1 MSPTQARTFHAVA
14 QAGSFSGAARALH
27 VSQPTV
33 TTQVKELEKLYDVK
47 LFLRHARGVT
57 LTPTGIELLAIIR
70 RIDASQKEAVEFL
83 LATQGLRTGHLR
95 IGSYGPHNVIN
106 ILAEF
111 RRRYPGPEVSV
122 RFANSSALEQEL
134 LNYDLDV
141 AVFTRRKSTRE
152 FHTLPY
158 RRHTH
163 QVAIVNKAHPWS
175 GRKSIRAEELTG
187 QVLIMREP
195 GSRARSATE
204 EVLKVARGRP
214 AKIIQVGSR
223 EGVIAA
229 VAEGIGISTIFDE
242 GLVPEQAISKLP
254 IVDAKIIANVDV
266 VCLEER
272 KNSRI
277 IAAFFEIAEEL
288 RPIAPEGHLRTLG
301 ARSL

>member
-14 QAGSFSGAARALH
+14 IAGSFSGAAKALH

-33 TTQVKELEKLYDVK
+33 TTQIKELEKLYDVK

-57 LTPTGIELLAIIR
+57 LTPTGLELLAIIR

-83 LATQGLRTGHLR
+83 LATQGLQTGHLR
-95 IGSYGPHNVIN
+95 IGAYGPHNVIK

-122 RFANSSALEQEL
+122 RFANSTTLQEEL

-141 AVFTRRKSTRE
+141 AVFTRTKSSRE

-163 QVAIVNKAHPWS
+163 QVAIVAKRHPWS
-175 GRKSIRAEELTG
+175 GRKSVHVEELRE
-187 QVLIMREP
+187 QIVIIREP
-195 GSRARSATE
+195 GSEARRATE
-204 EVLKVARGRP
+204 EALRLAGARPQRVLQ
-214 AKIIQVGSR
+214 IGSR
-223 EGVIAA
+223 EGVMAA

-242 GLVPEQAISKLP
+242 GLIPEQAVTKLP
-254 IVDAKIIANVDV
+254 ILNARIVANVDV
-266 VCLEER
+266 VCLDER

-277 IAAFFEIAEEL
+277 IAAFFEIAKKL
-288 RPIAPEGHLRTLG
+288 RPPTT
-301 ARSL
+301 

>member
-14 QAGSFSGAARALH
+14 IAGSFSGAAKALH

-33 TTQVKELEKLYDVK
+33 TTQIKELEKLYDVK

-57 LTPTGIELLAIIR
+57 LTPTGLELLAIIR

-83 LATQGLRTGHLR
+83 LATQGLQTGHLR
-95 IGSYGPHNVIN
+95 IGGYGPHNVIK

-111 RRRYPGPEVSV
+111 RRRYPDAGVSV
-122 RFANSSALEQEL
+122 RFANSTTLQQEL
-134 LNYDLDV
+134 LDYDLDV
-141 AVFTRRKSTRE
+141 AVFTRMKSAHR

-163 QVAIVNKAHPWS
+163 QVAIVAKHHPWS
-175 GRKSIRAEELTG
+175 TRKSVHVKELCE
-187 QVLIMREP
+187 QLVLIREP
-195 GSRARSATE
+195 GSEARRATE
-204 EVLKVARGRP
+204 EALKLAGTRRERVLQ
-214 AKIIQVGSR
+214 IGSR
-223 EGVIAA
+223 EGVMAA

-242 GLVPEQAISKLP
+242 GLIPEQAVSKLP
-254 IVDAKIIANVDV
+254 ILDARIVANVDV

-277 IAAFFEIAEEL
+277 IAAFFEIAKQL
-288 RPIAPEGHLRTLG
+288 RPLH
-301 ARSL
+301 S

>member
-14 QAGSFSGAARALH
+14 IAGSFSGAAKALH

-33 TTQVKELEKLYDVK
+33 TTQIKDLEKLYDVK

-57 LTPTGIELLAIIR
+57 LTPTGLELLAIIR
-70 RIDASQKEAVEFL
+70 RIDAGQKEATEFL

-95 IGSYGPHNVIN
+95 IGAYGPHNVIK

-111 RRRYPGPEVSV
+111 SRRYPGPEVSV
-122 RFANSSALEQEL
+122 RFANSTTLQNEL

-141 AVFTRRKSTRE
+141 AVFTRLRSGRG

-163 QVAIVNKAHPWS
+163 QVAIVAKNHPWN
-175 GRKSIRAEELTG
+175 GRKSVRVHELRE
-187 QVLIMREP
+187 QIVIIREP
-195 GSRARSATE
+195 GSEARRATE
-204 EVLKVARGRP
+204 QAIKLAGASPKRV
-214 AKIIQVGSR
+214 IQIGSR
-223 EGVIAA
+223 EAVMAA

-242 GLVPEQAISKLP
+242 GLIPEQAVTKLP
-254 IVDAKIIANVDV
+254 ILDANIVADVDV

-277 IAAFFEIAEEL
+277 VAAFFEIAKEL
-288 RPIAPEGHLRTLG
+288 RPQSA
-301 ARSL
+301 

>member
-14 QAGSFSGAARALH
+14 IAGSFSGAAKALH

-33 TTQVKELEKLYDVK
+33 TTQIKELEKLYDVK

-57 LTPTGIELLAIIR
+57 LTPTGLELLGIIR

-83 LATQGLRTGHLR
+83 LATQGLHTGHLR
-95 IGSYGPHNVIN
+95 IGAYGPHNVIK

-122 RFANSSALEQEL
+122 RFANSTTLQEEL

-141 AVFTRRKSTRE
+141 AVFTRSKSGRE
-152 FHTLPY
+152 FHTVPY

-163 QVAIVNKAHPWS
+163 QVAIVAKHHPWS
-175 GRKSIRAEELTG
+175 RRKSVHVKELRE
-187 QVLIMREP
+187 QIVIIREP
-195 GSRARSATE
+195 GSEARRATE
-204 EVLKVARGRP
+204 EALRLAGAGPESVLQ
-214 AKIIQVGSR
+214 IGSR
-223 EGVIAA
+223 EGVMAA

-242 GLVPEQAISKLP
+242 GLIPEQAVSKLP
-254 IVDAKIIANVDV
+254 ILDARIVANVDV

-272 KNSRI
+272 KHSRI
-277 IAAFFEIAEEL
+277 IAAFFEIAKEL
-288 RPIAPEGHLRTLG
+288 RPPSA
-301 ARSL
+301 